1 MKKIILALMSL
12 VCFSFLTGCSLL
24 PTKPP
29 QPTTYYG
36 KATYGKASY
45 YGDKHQGKLTANGE
59 IYDKNK
65 LTCAHK
71 TLPFETIC
79 RVTNLANDKSV
90 IVRVND
96 RGPFV
101 RDRIIDL
108 SYKAMKAIDGLKTGI
123 IDVRVEV
130 ME

>member
-1 MKKIILALMSL
+1 MKKIILTLIVL
-12 VCFSFLTGCSLL
+12 GCFSFLTGCSLL
-24 PTKPP
+24 PAKPP
-29 QPTTYYG
+29 QPTAYQG
-36 KATYGKASY
+36 KVIYGKASY
-45 YGDKHQGKLTANGE
+45 YGDKHHGKATASGE

-79 RVTNLANDKSV
+79 RVTNLANNKSV

-101 RDRIIDL
+101 RGRIIDL
-108 SYKAMKAIDGLKTGI
+108 SYKAILAIDGLKAGV

>member
-1 MKKIILALMSL
+1 MKKIILALIAL
-12 VCFSFLTGCSLL
+12 VCVNFLTGCSLL

-29 QPTTYYG
+29 QPTAYHG

-45 YGDKHQGKLTANGE
+45 YGDKHQGKSTASGE

-71 TLPFETIC
+71 TFPFETIC
-79 RVTNLANDKSV
+79 KVTNLANDKSV

-101 RDRIIDL
+101 RGRIIDL
-108 SYKAMKAIDGLKTGI
+108 SYKAMETIDGLKTGI

>member
-1 MKKIILALMSL
+1 MKKIILAFIALAC
-12 VCFSFLTGCSLL
+12 VSFLTGCSLL
-24 PTKPP
+24 PTKPA
-29 QPTTYYG
+29 QPTVYQG
-36 KATYGKASY
+36 KTTYGKASY
-45 YGDKHQGKLTANGE
+45 YGNKHHGKLTASGE
-59 IYDKNK
+59 VYDKNK

-90 IVRVND
+90 IVKVND

-101 RDRIIDL
+101 RGRIIDL
-108 SYKAMKAIDGLKTGI
+108 SYKAMETIDGLKAGV

>member
-1 MKKIILALMSL
+1 MKAHFPPVILTLITL

-24 PTKPP
+24 PTKP
-29 QPTTYYG
+29 QLNVY
-36 KATYGKASY
+36 YGKASY
-45 YGDKHQGKLTANGE
+45 YGDKHHGKVTASGD

-79 RVTNLANDKSV
+79 RVTNLANGKSV
-90 IVRVND
+90 VVRVND
-96 RGPFV
+96 RGPFTK
-101 RDRIIDL
+101 DRIMDL
-108 SYKAMKAIDGLKTGI
+108 SYKAMKTIDGIKDGV
-123 IDVRVEV
+123 IDVQVEI

>member
-1 MKKIILALMSL
+1 MKKIILTLIALAC
-12 VCFSFLTGCSLL
+12 VSFLTGCSLL

-29 QPTTYYG
+29 AVYQG

-45 YGDKHQGKLTANGE
+45 YGDKHQGKSTASGE

-71 TLPFETIC
+71 TFPFETIC
-79 RVTNLANDKSV
+79 KVTNLANDKSV
-90 IVRVND
+90 IVKVND

-101 RDRIIDL
+101 RGRIIDL
-108 SYKAMKAIDGLKTGI
+108 SYKAMETIDGLKAGT